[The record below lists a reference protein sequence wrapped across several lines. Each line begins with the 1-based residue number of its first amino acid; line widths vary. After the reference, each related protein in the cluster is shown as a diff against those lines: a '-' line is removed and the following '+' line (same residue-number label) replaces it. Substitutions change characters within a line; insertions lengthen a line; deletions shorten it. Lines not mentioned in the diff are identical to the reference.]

1 MVSQE
6 PQSSPPSRRSANP
19 RSTMAVLGLLVAIPG
34 AIFATCQLRDRAI
47 QERDAGEPAV
57 EPPVAPPSAEP
68 SAEPPVEPVEPAA
81 AGRLI
86 ELPFEIDAVSLVR
99 LYGSGNDVA
108 ANDLVRG
115 RLLRVEGVVL
125 AVPDNGQSGI
135 VLRGPGYPAS
145 IDNVYCWLD
154 ADQRALARG
163 ITRGQTV
170 TVTGTGAG
178 ESYRGPE
185 LTSCRIIAATT
196 QSAGER

>member
-1 MVSQE
+1 
-6 PQSSPPSRRSANP
+6 
-19 RSTMAVLGLLVAIPG
+19 MAVLGLLVAIPG
-34 AIFATCQLRDRAI
+34 AVFATCQLRDRAI
-47 QERDAGEPAV
+47 QERDAGEPAG
-57 EPPVAPPSAEP
+57 EPPVAPPSVEP
-68 SAEPPVEPVEPAA
+68 SSAEPPVEPAA

-185 LTSCRIIAATT
+185 LTSCRIIEATT
-196 QSAGER
+196 QPAGER